1 MGKTYVLSLGG
12 SVFIPDQVDG
22 GFIKDFKALIEK
34 RIQQGDTFI
43 IITGGGKVCRRYQA
57 AARDVREMQP
67 VELDWIGIH
76 VTRMN
81 AEFVRILFG
90 DLAHPQII
98 GDPEVYVETDKP
110 VLIGAGWE
118 PGWSTDYDTVMVAK
132 TFDADV
138 ALNLSNIAKVYTK
151 DPNQYEDAQPI
162 DEITWE
168 GFREIVGHEFRSGGN
183 YPFDPVASKVAQ
195 EIGLEVVCMA
205 GKDLENLE
213 QYFDGKEF
221 VGTVIRG

>member
-22 GFIKDFKALIEK
+22 VFIKDFKTLIEK
-34 RIQQGDTFI
+34 RVDQGDRFI

-57 AARDVREMQP
+57 AARDVREMQA

-81 AEFVRILFG
+81 AEFMRILFG
-90 DLAHPQII
+90 DLAHAQII
-98 GDPEVYVETDKP
+98 GDPEVYVETDRP

-118 PGWSTDYDTVMVAK
+118 PGWSTDYDTIMVAK

-151 DPNQYEDAQPI
+151 DPNQFDDAQPI

-168 GFREIVGHEFRSGGN
+168 GFRDIVGHEFTSGGN

-195 EIGLEVVCMA
+195 EAGLEVVCMA

-213 QYFDGKEF
+213 QYFDGEEF
-221 VGTVIRG
+221 VGTVIRD